1 MRRTVHRRRRRLYAW
16 LATLLAATTPVL
28 TGCGD
33 SGGKETGLDIGGVHE
48 AFERGDAESVV
59 GQEGTFSGY
68 VKEAISPW
76 AFTIGGDEFSGVE
89 PLLVIEKDLPS
100 VNEDELVRVTG
111 TVREFDLA
119 KVEQE
124 IGVDFAETLY
134 KKFQGEP
141 YVMAREMTKD
151 TEQ

>member
-1 MRRTVHRRRRRLYAW
+1 M
-16 LATLLAATTPVL
+16 ATLLATTPAL

-48 AFERGDAESVV
+48 AFERGDSDSVV
-59 GQEGTFSGY
+59 GQVGTFSGY

-89 PLLVIEKDLPS
+89 PLLIIEKDLPA
-100 VNEDELVRVTG
+100 VNEDELVHVTG
-111 TVREFDLA
+111 TVQKFDLP
-119 KVEQE
+119 KVQKEL
-124 IGVDFAETLY
+124 GVDFAETLY

-141 YVMAREMTKD
+141 CVRAREMTRD
-151 TEQ
+151 VEQ